1 MYKGIYLK
9 SFDISGSTMC
19 DTNTGKKTVNN
30 QTFQNKLYLLI
41 KKCTQTKVL
50 RSKKLLNNHAGPL
63 RQIQKENIYDYEGDT
78 MNDELMIDIQ

>member
-1 MYKGIYLK
+1 
-9 SFDISGSTMC
+9 MC
-19 DTNTGKKTVNN
+19 DTNTGKNQLTIRNIPTQTVM
-30 QTFQNKLYLLI
+30 LI